1 MANPLEPGENA
12 PLRWIDERELRG
24 PVLICAFEGWNDA
37 GEAASSAAGFL
48 TRRWSGEALAEIS
61 AEDFYDFTTTRPVV
75 TLDEDHERHINWP
88 ENVFTALTVPE
99 SANDVVVLVGTEPQ
113 LRWRT
118 FCEQILEVARRVDA
132 SMVITLG
139 ALLTDVPHSRP
150 VPIYGRADDPT
161 TAGDLDLE
169 VSTYEGPTGI
179 VGVLHRACQDAG
191 LPAVALW
198 AAVPSYVSGATSPK
212 AALALLER
220 LQTVLDIS
228 MVTTDLQIAAAAY
241 ERQVDELVAEDDE
254 TAEYVAQLEAA
265 HDHAVEFGATD
276 EIEVIRPDD
285 GFDDADP
292 DELVAEVERFLR
304 DQPE

>member
-1 MANPLEPGENA
+1 MANPHQHGDGESLHWHEN
-12 PLRWIDERELRG
+12 PELRR

-48 TRRWSGEALAEIS
+48 ARRWNGRPLAEID

-75 TLDEDHERHINWP
+75 TLDEDRERHISWP

-99 SANDVVVLVGTEPQ
+99 SSDDVVVLVGTEPQ

-118 FCEQILEVARRVDA
+118 FSEQVLCVAQTIDA
-132 SMVITLG
+132 RLVVTLG
-139 ALLTDVPHSRP
+139 ALLTDVPHTRP
-150 VPIYGRADDPT
+150 VPVYGRAHDPD
-161 TAGDLDLE
+161 TAGDLNLE
-169 VSTYEGPTGI
+169 VSSYEGPTGI
-179 VGVLHRACQDAG
+179 VGVLHHACQEAG
-191 LPAVALW
+191 IPAVALW
-198 AAVPSYVSGATSPK
+198 AAVPSYVSAATSPK

-220 LQTVLDIS
+220 LQMLLDVN

-265 HDHAVEFGATD
+265 HDHEIEFGATD
-276 EIEVIRPDD
+276 ELEIVSVDESLDE
-285 GFDDADP
+285 ADP
-292 DELVAEVERFLR
+292 DELVAEVEQFLR